1 MAVNQ
6 IFKTEFKGYNKAEVT
21 EYIASLNAQLESLKS
36 ELETAENRLLKCQ
49 KELEEGAAPRELSS
63 EELDAIKAQVRAEI
77 EQEIKAEL
85 ASKATV
91 ENNAEV
97 EVLRQKAEA
106 YDDQREILAE
116 LMIKAKSDATLIYQD
131 AQDSS
136 NALLSD
142 TFDKFLKLRS
152 DFNEMKNNVLAS
164 KVELD
169 TRISNITHYLNDFA
183 KYLYF
188 IDRDIENTGDNFKQ
202 NM

>member
-21 EYIASLNAQLESLKS
+21 EYIASLNAQLETLKS

-49 KELEEGAAPRELSS
+49 KELEEGAAPRELSA
-63 EELDAIKAQVRAEI
+63 EELDVIKAQIRAEI
-77 EQEIKAEL
+77 EAEM
-85 ASKATV
+85 ASQATV
-91 ENNAEV
+91 ADNAET
-97 EVLRQKAEA
+97 EQLRQKAEA

-116 LMIKAKSDATLIYQD
+116 LMIKAKSDATQICLD
-131 AQDSS
+131 AQSNA

-152 DFNEMKNNVLAS
+152 DFDEMKNNILAS
-164 KVELD
+164 KTELD
-169 TRISNITHYLNDFA
+169 ARIGNITHYLNDFA
-183 KYLYF
+183 QYLEF

>member
-21 EYIASLNAQLESLKS
+21 EYIASLNAQLETLKS

-49 KELEEGAAPRELSS
+49 KELEEGAAPRELSA
-63 EELDAIKAQVRAEI
+63 EELDVIKAQIRAEI
-77 EQEIKAEL
+77 EAEM
-85 ASKATV
+85 ASQATV
-91 ENNAEV
+91 ADNAET
-97 EVLRQKAEA
+97 EQLRQKAEA

-116 LMIKAKSDATLIYQD
+116 LMIKAKSDATQICLD
-131 AQDSS
+131 AQNNA

-152 DFNEMKNNVLAS
+152 DFDEMKNNILAS
-164 KVELD
+164 KTELD
-169 TRISNITHYLNDFA
+169 ARIGNITHYLNDFA
-183 KYLYF
+183 QYLEF